1 MYPNSISYVKSTRGM
16 SDTFCQYKP
25 NLKAHCV
32 VIYWQKWN
40 VKTLIVFVYYCLK
53 LRIIVLFLP

>member
-1 MYPNSISYVKSTRGM
+1 M
-16 SDTFCQYKP
+16 SHTFCQYKP